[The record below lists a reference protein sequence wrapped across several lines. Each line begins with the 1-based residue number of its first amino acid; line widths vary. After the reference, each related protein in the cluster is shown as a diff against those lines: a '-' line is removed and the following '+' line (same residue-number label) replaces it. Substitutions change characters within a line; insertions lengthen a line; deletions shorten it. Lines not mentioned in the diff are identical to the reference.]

1 MVIPAEHFKSQNCQH
16 FIKLKT
22 INILKLKTEKNKHV
36 IELKTINISLKL
48 KLSIFHKQKYF
59 AASRQTKIK

>member
-1 MVIPAEHFKSQNCQH
+1 MVIPDEHFKSHNCQH

-48 KLSIFHKQKYF
+48 KLKIFHK
-59 AASRQTKIK
+59 